1 MAKTTGIQFDKEHN
15 VFNLQTPGTSYVIGI
30 YDGKIPMHV
39 HYGKK
44 LNNTYGIFDM
54 LDRKEGQLFEYMP
67 MSLEYSKPFAP
78 NEHPQELPVY
88 GDGDYRTPAFHAQYA
103 DGSTITKLRYAGHKI
118 YDGKPALQ
126 DMPSAYV
133 ESDDEAQ
140 TLEIYL
146 EDELSG
152 LQAVLCYTAYKNR
165 DVITRSN
172 RYINKSDK
180 LIKLLRVDS
189 GCIDLPHMNFD
200 FVHFYG
206 NWAKERMV
214 ERTPLFHGL
223 QSVDSTRG
231 ASSHFQNPFICLAAH
246 DATEEVGDVYGMNLV
261 YSGNF
266 HAGAFVDSMEKVRMF
281 TGINSF
287 DFQWMLNPGETFQTP
302 ECVMVY
308 SDEGFGKM
316 SHIYH
321 EFIME
326 RICRGRFRDQERPIL
341 INNWEATYFDFDE
354 DKIAAIAEKAA
365 QVGVELMVLD
375 DGWFGK
381 RNDDHTSL
389 GDWFVN
395 EEKLPKGLDSLV
407 KRVNDLGMKFGL
419 WFEPEMISPVSELY
433 KAHPDW
439 CLHVEGRFR
448 TEGRYQLVLDL
459 SREDVCEYIIE
470 TLSKVLSSAN
480 IEYIKWDMNRSMT
493 EIGSAFWSAEHQ
505 REVAHRYMIGL
516 YKVLGTLKER
526 FPHIL
531 LEGCAG
537 GGGRFDL
544 GMFCYFDQ
552 FWTSDNSDAV
562 ERQFIQTGTSYG
574 YPAMVMGAHV
584 SACPNHQTSRITD
597 INTRGCVAMG
607 GQFGYELDLNTL
619 SEEEI
624 EKVRKQIKLCKELA
638 PVFHK
643 GDMHR
648 IRSPFDGNMT
658 VWEFVSK
665 DQKIAIVEIFTIR
678 CAPCTPYQSLKLRG
692 LDPDAVYVDRNT
704 GKSYTGEALMYIGLQ
719 RRFERDFGYEML
731 ILEKQ

>member
-44 LNNTYGIFDM
+44 LNSTYGIFDM
-54 LDRKEGQLFEYMP
+54 LDRKEGQLFDYMP
-67 MSLEYSKPFAP
+67 MSMEYSKPFAH

-103 DGSTITKLRYAGHKI
+103 DGSTITKLLYAGHKI

-133 ESDDEAQ
+133 ESDEEAQ

-152 LQAVLCYTAYKNR
+152 LQAVLCYTAYRDR

-214 ERTPLFHGL
+214 ERTPLFRGL

-281 TGINSF
+281 TGINPF

-321 EFIME
+321 EFIKE

-381 RNDDHTSL
+381 RNNDRTSL

-395 EEKLPKGLDSLV
+395 EEKLPKGLNSLV

-419 WFEPEMISPVSELY
+419 WFEPEMISTVSELY

-439 CLHVEGRFR
+439 CLHVEGRVR

-531 LEGCAG
+531 MEGCAG

-552 FWTSDNSDAV
+552 FWTSDDTDAV

-574 YPAMVMGAHV
+574 YPTMVMGSHV

-597 INTRGCVAMG
+597 INTRGYVAMA

-624 EKVRKQIKLCKELA
+624 EKVREQIKLCKELA

-648 IRSPFDGNMT
+648 IKSPFDGNMT

-665 DQKIAIVEIFTIR
+665 DQKIAIVEIFIIK
-678 CAPCTPYQSLKLRG
+678 CAPWNPYQSLKLRG

-704 GKSYTGEALMYIGLQ
+704 GKSYTGEALMYMGLQ
-719 RRFERDFGYEML
+719 RRCDRDFGYEML

>member
-15 VFNLQTPGTSYVIGI
+15 VFNLQTPGSSYVIGI
-30 YDGKIPMHV
+30 YDGKLPMHV
-39 HYGKK
+39 HYGKR
-44 LNNTYGIFDM
+44 LNSTYGIYDM
-54 LDRKEGQLFEYMP
+54 LDRKEGQLFDYMP
-67 MSLEYSKPFAP
+67 ASEEYSKPFFP
-78 NEHPQELPVY
+78 NEWPQELPVY
-88 GDGDYRTPAFHAQYA
+88 GTGDYRHPAFHAQYA
-103 DGSTITKLRYAGHKI
+103 DGSTITKLCYTGYKI

-133 ESDDEAQ
+133 ESDEEAQ
-140 TLEIYL
+140 TLEIYM

-152 LQAVLCYTAYKNR
+152 LQAVLCYTAYKDR

-172 RYINKSDK
+172 RFINKSDK
-180 LIKLLRVDS
+180 VIKLLRVDS
-189 GCIDLPHMNFD
+189 GCIDFPNMEYD

-206 NWAKERMV
+206 NWAKERML
-214 ERTPLFHGL
+214 ERRPLFHGL
-223 QSVDSTRG
+223 QAVDSNRG
-231 ASSHFQNPFICLAAH
+231 SSSHFQNPLICLAAPN
-246 DATEEVGDVYGMNLV
+246 ATEEAGDVYGMNLV
-261 YSGNF
+261 YSGSF
-266 HAGAFVDSMEKVRMF
+266 HAGAFVDYSETVRMF
-281 TGINSF
+281 TGINPF

-321 EFIME
+321 EFIKE
-326 RICRGRFRDQERPIL
+326 RICRGRFRDKERPVL

-354 DKIAAIAEKAA
+354 DKIVAIAEKAA

-375 DGWFGK
+375 DGWFGQ
-381 RNDDHTSL
+381 RNDDRSSL

-395 EEKLPKGLDSLV
+395 EGKLPKGLNSLV
-407 KRVNDLGMKFGL
+407 TRVNNLGMKFGL

-439 CLHVEGRFR
+439 CLHVEGRSR
-448 TEGRYQLVLDL
+448 TKSRHQLVLDL

-480 IEYIKWDMNRSMT
+480 IEYIKWDMNRNMT

-531 LEGCAG
+531 MEGCAG

-544 GMFCYFDQ
+544 GMFCFFDQ
-552 FWTSDNSDAV
+552 FWTSDDTDAI
-562 ERQFIQTGTSYG
+562 ERQYIQTGTSFG
-574 YPAMVMGAHV
+574 YPAVVMGSHV
-584 SACPNHQTSRITD
+584 SACPNHQTGRTTD
-597 INTRGCVAMG
+597 INTRGYVAMA

-619 SEEEI
+619 TDEEI
-624 EKVRKQIKLCKELA
+624 EKVREQIKLCKELA

-648 IRSPFDGNMT
+648 IKSPFNGNMT

-665 DQKIAIVEIFTIR
+665 DKKTAIVEIFVIK
-678 CAPCTPYQSLKLRG
+678 CAPWTPYQGLKLRG
-692 LDPDAVYVDRNT
+692 LEPDAVYVDRNT
-704 GKSYTGEALMYIGLQ
+704 GKSYTGEALMYRGLQ
-719 RRFERDFGYEML
+719 RRCDKDFGYEML